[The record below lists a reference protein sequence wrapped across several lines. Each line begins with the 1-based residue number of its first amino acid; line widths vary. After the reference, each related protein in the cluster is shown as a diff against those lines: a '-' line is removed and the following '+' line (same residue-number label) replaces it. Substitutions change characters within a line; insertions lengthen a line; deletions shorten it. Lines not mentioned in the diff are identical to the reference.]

1 MSDDSEAL
9 IREIEEEV
17 RRDKLLKLWN
27 QYGTYAVAGVAAIVL
42 LVGGWQWYSA
52 YQRDLAQKAGGQ
64 YQEAITK
71 LEGDKKPDGLA
82 GLEQI
87 AKSGTPAYAALA
99 KLRLAAEHK
108 DAGKSDEALK
118 LYQAVS
124 DDSATDQMLRSF
136 ASLQIAS
143 LKVDDGSWTEVQNRL
158 NDLADESSPW
168 RYTARELLGLA
179 AYKHKRWA
187 DAQQAYTALL
197 SDPGTPQDLKVRAQT
212 ALALITREDV
222 GGDAKKPAKDGA
234 VKTDLKN
241 DKSAGDAGKSTAGGD
256 AGKSAPANSAATSNG
271 AGATNDAD
279 KKK

>member
-17 RRDKLLKLWN
+17 RRDKLLKFWN
-27 QYGTYAVAGVAAIVL
+27 QYGTYLLGGVAAIVL
-42 LVGGWQWYSA
+42 MVGGWQWYTA

-64 YQEAITK
+64 YQEAVTK
-71 LEGDKKPDGLA
+71 LDGDKKPDGLA

-87 AKSGTPAYAALA
+87 ARSGTPAYAALA

-108 DAGKSDEALK
+108 EAGKADEALK
-118 LYQAVS
+118 LYQSVS
-124 DDSATDQMLRSF
+124 GDAATDQLLRSF

-143 LKVDDGSWTEVQNRL
+143 LKVDDGSWTDVQNRL

-179 AYKHKRWA
+179 AFKHKRWS
-187 DAQQAYTALL
+187 DAKQAYTTLL
-197 SDPGTPQDLKVRAQT
+197 SDPGTPQDLRVRAQT
-212 ALALITREDV
+212 ALALITREDAES
-222 GGDAKKPAKDGA
+222 DAKKPAEKSD

-241 DKSAGDAGKSTAGGD
+241 DKSSGDAGKSTAAGGGD
-256 AGKSAPANSAATSNG
+256 KPAPATSNG
-271 AGATNDAD
+271 AGAKNDAE
-279 KKK
+279 KQK